1 MEYPGEKIILKMW
14 ETLVEKGVGSLL
26 QPWHTVRIG
35 RAAAEVR
42 REEMLLLAQA
52 EKDAADLRAGRK
64 TLSADGRLIGVDVI
78 GGVCSANDRSS
89 DRIEPVIGLEL
100 AVAKVNASDAA
111 DKVRSEINISRAI
124 ICAEQEL
131 LDDAGLPPTET
142 VEDDWLHVW
151 KDYSSKV
158 SAEGLQR
165 LWGSVL
171 AGEIKS
177 PGKYSI
183 RTLEFLKL
191 LSKSE
196 AGLITKVAPYGIG
209 GVIPRESFEHLW
221 SQGLTY
227 GQLMHLQSI
236 GVIHGLD
243 AFGLERSYASAKSD
257 RFAVVM
263 NSHGRCLLVE
273 HNDPLK
279 TFTLEVCTFTQVGL
293 QLLSLGKFKHDE
305 SYLRAIGKDVAKMGF
320 KVSICDWQQVTETQ
334 GTCINLELL
343 GTA

>member
-1 MEYPGEKIILKMW
+1 MEYPGEKIVLKMW

-26 QPWHTVRIG
+26 QPWQTVRLG

-42 REEMLLLAQA
+42 RGEMLLLAQA
-52 EKDAADLRAGRK
+52 ERDAADLRAGRK
-64 TLSADGRLIGVDVI
+64 TLNADGRLIGVDDESEL
-78 GGVCSANDRSS
+78 CTASDRGLS
-89 DRIEPVIGLEL
+89 RIEPVLGLEL
-100 AVAKVNASDAA
+100 AIAKATASDAA
-111 DKVRSEINISRAI
+111 DKVRCEINIAKAI

-131 LDDAGLPPTET
+131 LDDAGLPPTEKI
-142 VEDDWLHVW
+142 EDDWLHMW

-196 AGLITKVAPYGIG
+196 AELITKIAPFGIG

-221 SQGLTY
+221 SQGLTF
-227 GQLMHLQSI
+227 GHLLHLQSI
-236 GVIHGLD
+236 GIIQGLD
-243 AFGLERSYASAKSD
+243 AFGLEKKYVSTKSD
-257 RFAVVM
+257 RFAVVV

-273 HNDPLK
+273 HDDPLK
-279 TFTLEVCTFTQVGL
+279 TFTLEICSFTHVGA
-293 QLLSLGKFKHDE
+293 QLLALGKFKHDE
-305 SYLRAIGKDVAKMGF
+305 RYLRAIGADVAKMGF
-320 KVSICDWQQVTETQ
+320 KVSICDWEQVTEGQ
-334 GTCINLELL
+334 GTCINLELIE
-343 GTA
+343 AA

>member
-1 MEYPGEKIILKMW
+1 MEYPGEKIVLKMW

-42 REEMLLLAQA
+42 RGEMLLLAQA
-52 EKDAADLRAGRK
+52 ERDAADLRAGRK
-64 TLSADGRLIGVDVI
+64 TLNADGRLIGVDDES
-78 GGVCSANDRSS
+78 GVCNASDRSS
-89 DRIEPVIGLEL
+89 GRIEPVIGLEL
-100 AVAKVNASDAA
+100 AVAKANASDAA
-111 DKVRSEINISRAI
+111 DKVRSEINVSRAI

-131 LDDAGLPPTET
+131 LRDTGLPPTEAI
-142 VEDDWLHVW
+142 EDDWLHMW

-191 LSKSE
+191 LSRRE
-196 AGLITKVAPYGIG
+196 AELITKIAPFGIG
-209 GVIPRESFEHLW
+209 GIIPRGSFEYLW
-221 SQGLTY
+221 SKGLTY

-236 GVIHGLD
+236 GVIQGLD
-243 AFGLERSYASAKSD
+243 AFSLEKKYVSAKSN

-273 HNDPLK
+273 HDDPLK
-279 TFTLEVCTFTQVGL
+279 TFTLEVCSFTHVGA
-293 QLLSLGKFKHDE
+293 QLLALGKFEHDE
-305 SYLRAIGKDVAKMGF
+305 GYLRAIGVDVARMGF
-320 KVSICDWQQVTETQ
+320 KVSICDWEQVTETQ
-334 GTCINLELL
+334 GACINLELV